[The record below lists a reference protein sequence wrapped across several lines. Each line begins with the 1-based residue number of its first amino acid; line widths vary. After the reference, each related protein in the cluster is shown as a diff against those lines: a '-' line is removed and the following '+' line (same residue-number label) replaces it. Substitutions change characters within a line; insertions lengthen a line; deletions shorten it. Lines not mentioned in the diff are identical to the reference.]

1 MLYYIKNITGYKYVI
16 IGDKNIMIKSVRMQ
30 MSGMFKKKEVVLI
43 FFVLMI
49 FISINFFNNIMFN
62 KDIKY
67 ITEMPDLV
75 KKLIIS
81 DWSSFGYYMMQYY
94 PLLVVIPTACAYL
107 SDRDTRIQ
115 TYIQAR
121 MSSRNY
127 WYGKMITVFLTTLV
141 LFSLPFLIEI
151 LVSSISFSIESSGD
165 PSGFNKIIYAIIN
178 ALIFG
183 MVSGI
188 LALFNFSVTTLP
200 GMKYKIF
207 AFFPIYLLFYLI
219 SILNTVI
226 KPAYTT
232 SYAAILKMFNS
243 GQKNYP
249 LYCIFLIIL
258 IFLSVI
264 FIEIKIRRDEAV

>member
-1 MLYYIKNITGYKYVI
+1 
-16 IGDKNIMIKSVRMQ
+16 MIKSVRMQ

-165 PSGFNKIIYAIIN
+165 PSGFNYLSTIEDEWGYFLSDIFIKNKIIYAIIN